1 MKSLGAFF
9 KRYVIDKLTIDL
21 GVFIVFFL
29 VTIVFVF
36 TILRSL

>member
-1 MKSLGAFF
+1 MKRLGAFL
-9 KRYVIDKLTIDL
+9 KQNLVDKVTIDL

-36 TILRSL
+36 TILRSF

>member
-1 MKSLGAFF
+1 MKSLGVFL
-9 KRYVIDKLTIDL
+9 KKYVIDKLTIDL

-36 TILRSL
+36 TILRSF